1 MKKLIFLL
9 LIASSY
15 ISAQNP
21 LAIPSTLT
29 GTNISLTLQEG
40 TTIFHAGITTNTMGA
55 NGDLLGPT
63 LILDK
68 GDFVSFSVNNQ
79 LNDTTTMHWHGMHVS
94 SENDGGPHTKILPGS
109 IWSPQFNILD
119 KAGTFWYHPHLHHHT
134 DKHVSKGIAGMILVR
149 DNEEVWM
156 NLPLTYGVDEFPI
169 IMQTKGFDA
178 AGQIEV
184 HTEMDTSVMVNGTIN
199 PIVNFPA
206 QVVRLRVLNGSSQ
219 RVMDVGF
226 TGNKPFSLIGTD
238 GGLLTTPVSLTR
250 YRMAPGQRADILIDL
265 SSDLGQNFQLMSY
278 GSELPNG
285 VYGATQP
292 GIQTFQVIPGYVNN
306 PLNGSNFQLL
316 DINVVS
322 QTTSPILTI
331 PTTLANFTPLDEN
344 TASLTRDITFSVS
357 PTAVDFTGPFLI
369 NNTSFDM
376 NIIRDTIQYGATE
389 IWRVTNNTGMAHPFH
404 IHDVQFFILTIN
416 GIAPPQELQGYND
429 VVLIPGGFTEVR
441 FIAKFDDFLS
451 PVPYMYHCHMLTHE
465 DHGMM
470 GQFIVSG
477 VVPLDIPETLID
489 LKKII
494 ITPNPTKGE
503 LNISKL
509 KNIKTIRIKSIDG
522 KLIKEIIVNNRLT
535 LKINMDTNK
544 GIYFLEIINNNGMK
558 SIRKI
563 IHH

>member
-285 VYGATQP
+285 VYGAIQP